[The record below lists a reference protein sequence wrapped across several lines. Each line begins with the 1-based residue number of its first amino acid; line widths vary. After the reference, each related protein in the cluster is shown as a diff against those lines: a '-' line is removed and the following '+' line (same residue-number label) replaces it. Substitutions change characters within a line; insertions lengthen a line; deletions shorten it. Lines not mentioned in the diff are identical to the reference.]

1 MPESKKPSMKKK
13 IILSALMSALL
24 ITSFALSACGGEP
37 AAPADTSAEQPG
49 ASADKP
55 EEAETEP
62 LETTLIDA
70 LPSDLDFEGYE
81 VRLVTPAILE
91 TKYQMHLMPL
101 EENGE
106 ILNDT
111 AYRRN
116 REVEERYNVKLSMIG
131 TDSDSI
137 SDTIK
142 KSVMAGSDDY
152 QFAHF
157 MSAWEN
163 QISLIKDGALFNLL
177 EIPEFDIDSPG
188 YYSALNRDLI
198 INDKLYFAF
207 SQYGNAGTLP
217 LYMIFNKNMVT
228 DNGLDM
234 PYGRVFDGTWTWDN
248 FNGYLKNVYND
259 LNGNGKKDKED
270 RIAYANVATL
280 THYLVFGF
288 DVSVVKRT
296 ENGRYESDILN
307 EKFVNAAQKILE
319 FKTYDEVYTPNDIN
333 TDDRHMFLYGNVMF
347 TNSGTSTLDNYLREI
362 EDFDFG
368 ILPYP
373 KLNDAQEKYSNY
385 FCPNQFAV
393 PVTVSRPDIV
403 AYVLEGLAVI
413 SREEMAPAY
422 TDVYVQEKLLRD
434 KESKQVCRLLMEDS
448 IIDPSRYYDFAGGK
462 ITPVYLL
469 GNVKNPDEVVSKFT
483 SVEQKAQGKAE
494 DFFSVF
500 F

>member
-1 MPESKKPSMKKK
+1 MKIR
-13 IILSALMSALL
+13 IIA
-24 ITSFALSACGGEP
+24 SFLFAVMTAAFVFSACGEAGSAP
-37 AAPADTSAEQPG
+37 AAPTADQPSSDG
-49 ASADKP
+49 TPADQN
-55 EEAETEP
+55 EGSETEP
-62 LETTLIDA
+62 AETSLEDT

-81 VRLVTPAILE
+81 IRLITPAILE
-91 TKYQMHLMPL
+91 TKYHMYLMPQ

-116 REVEERYNVKLSMIG
+116 RAVEERYNVKLSVAA

-137 SDTIK
+137 SESIK
-142 KSVMAGSDDY
+142 KSVMAGGDDY

-163 QISLIKDGALFNLL
+163 PISLIKDGALYNLL

-217 LYMIFNKNMVT
+217 LYMIFNKNMIN

-234 PYGRVFDGTWTWDN
+234 PYGCVFDGTWTWDK

-270 RIAYANVATL
+270 RIAYANVAGL

-288 DVSVVKRT
+288 DISVVKRT
-296 ENGRYESDILN
+296 DNGSYESDILN

-413 SREEMAPAY
+413 SKEEMAPAY
-422 TDVYVQEKLLRD
+422 TNVYVQEKLLRD
-434 KESKQVCRLLMEDS
+434 DESKQVCSLLMEES

-483 SVEQKAQGKAE
+483 SVEQKAQGKAS

-500 F
+500 FD